1 MFNRQARPGVLLNQT
16 DNFIQLARLVRL
28 DVKPVQVDALVEI
41 HPANEE
47 ALTRWLKEFFTD
59 YSATGYVQA
68 YCGFH
73 PAQRVLV
80 RENLNSRRFSDPT
93 YLSGLIAEQAKVSA
107 AKDWQMTA
115 LDPTEGDLLNTDG
128 IVRPGLLFGVPWS
141 AIRDQQRRLLE
152 LGLRPRRL
160 EVGTLPLLGT
170 LTQHLAQT
178 GVANA
183 TVVCEIEYAQ
193 TRTYVVAKDGVH
205 TLFALPHGLLSMIE
219 GAMKELGSPDVATAL
234 RQLADPP
241 ESLRVHGRR
250 LVRVL
255 SRHLKPAVDHFE
267 LKTGQRIENIF
278 CSQLPAGLDW
288 LGLALGA
295 AVDLEVLTPDFAT
308 WLPTAGL
315 KVETGAVT
323 LNSSWLATLSL
334 VAQLAAPLHEQKS

>member
-16 DNFIQLARLVRL
+16 DNFIQLARLMRL
-28 DVKPVQVDALVEI
+28 DAKPVQVDALAEI

-47 ALTRWLKEFFTD
+47 ALTRWLKENFTD
-59 YSATGYVQA
+59 YRASGYVQA

-73 PAQRVLV
+73 PAQRVFA
-80 RENLNSRRFSDPT
+80 RENLNSRRFADPT
-93 YLSGLIAEQAKVSA
+93 YLPGLIAERAKVSS

-115 LDPTEGDLLNTDG
+115 LDPSEGILLRTDG
-128 IVRPGLLFGVPWS
+128 IVRPGLLFGVPWA
-141 AIRDQQRRLLE
+141 AIREQQRRLLE

-160 EVGTLPLLGT
+160 EVGTLTLLGT

-178 GVANA
+178 GVQNA
-183 TVVCEIEYAQ
+183 TVVCEIEYTQ

-219 GAMKELGSPDVATAL
+219 SAMKELGSPDVTTAL
-234 RQLADPP
+234 RQLENPDEA
-241 ESLRVHGRR
+241 LRVQGRR
-250 LVRVL
+250 LVRVV

-267 LKTGQRIENIF
+267 LKTGQRIENLF
-278 CSQLPAGLDW
+278 CAQLPAGLDW

-308 WLPTAGL
+308 WLLSAGL
-315 KVETGAVT
+315 KVEPGAVS
-323 LNSSWLATLSL
+323 LNSSWLGTLSL
-334 VAQLAAPLHEQKS
+334 VAQLA

>member
-28 DVKPVQVDALVEI
+28 DARPVQVDALAEI
-41 HPANEE
+41 HPSNEE
-47 ALTRWLKEFFTD
+47 ALTRWLRENFTD
-59 YSATGYVQA
+59 YSGTGYVQA

-73 PAQRVLV
+73 PVQRVLA
-80 RENLNSRRFSDPT
+80 RENLNSRRFTDPA
-93 YLSGLIAEQAKVSA
+93 YLPGLIAEQAKVSS
-107 AKDWQMTA
+107 AKDWQITA
-115 LDPTEGDLLNTDG
+115 LNPSEGTLLNTDG
-128 IVRPGLLFGVPWS
+128 IVRPGLLFGVPWT
-141 AIRDQQRRLLE
+141 AIREQQRRLLE

-160 EVGTLPLLGT
+160 EVGTLTLLGT
-170 LTQHLAQT
+170 LTHHLAQT

-183 TVVCEIEYAQ
+183 TVVCEIEHAQ

-205 TLFALPHGLLSMIE
+205 TLFALPHGLLSVIE
-219 GAMKELGSPDVATAL
+219 GAMKELGAPDVAATL
-234 RQLADPP
+234 RQLENPP
-241 ESLRVHGRR
+241 EALRAQGRR
-250 LVRVL
+250 LVRVI

-295 AVDLEVLTPDFAT
+295 AVDLELLTPDFAA
-308 WLPTAGL
+308 WLPTASL
-315 KVETGAVT
+315 QVEPGTVA

-334 VAQLAAPLHEQKS
+334 VAQLATPPHEQKS